1 MTIHLQLEREYLE
14 NQDQVRGNKAE
25 IEKLFSHFRE
35 AEEARKRALD
45 PVDPAVLVEQ
55 LRPSVVQVAH
65 EEMRRM
71 SSAVTDGFTESLA
84 MVKKQTVDS
93 VWVQMGPVAKLAAAI
108 RNFS

>member
-1 MTIHLQLEREYLE
+1 MIHLQLEREYLE
-14 NQDQVRGNKAE
+14 NQDEVRGNKAK

-55 LRPSVVQVAH
+55 LRPSVIQVAH

-71 SSAVTDGFTESLA
+71 SSTVTDGFTESLA
-84 MVKKQTVDS
+84 LIKKQTVDS